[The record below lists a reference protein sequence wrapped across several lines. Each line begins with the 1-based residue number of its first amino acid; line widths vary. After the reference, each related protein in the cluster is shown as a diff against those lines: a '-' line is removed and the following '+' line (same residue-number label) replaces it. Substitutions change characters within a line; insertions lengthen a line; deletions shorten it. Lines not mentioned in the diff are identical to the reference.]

1 MAQIP
6 VNLSYEM
13 AKQEIAGCL
22 DYCIRN
28 LGTPACML
36 SVILRDN
43 LRDISNLEQQELQ
56 HARQT
61 YATAR
66 AAEEAAQDQQIEE
79 EVIDETIE
87 NIESEN

>member
-1 MAQIP
+1 MAKIP

-13 AKQEIAGCL
+13 AKQEIVGCL

-36 SVILRDN
+36 SIILRDN
-43 LRDISNLEQQELQ
+43 LRDISNLELQELQ
-56 HARQT
+56 QARQA
-61 YATAR
+61 YAAAQ
-66 AAEEAAQDQQIEE
+66 AAEEAAQDQQIEAE
-79 EVIDETIE
+79 TIDETIE